1 MPAFDIARILRA
13 SSIRYG
19 GLRVRGAPAI
29 MLGLGAVV
37 LAAGGMRALVAA
49 APTLSET
56 LREAAKLVEA
66 VRSDRPRL
74 SA

>member
-1 MPAFDIARILRA
+1 MAGFDIPRILRA

-29 MLGLGAVV
+29 LLGASAIV
-37 LAAGGMRALVAA
+37 LAVGGMRVLVAA
-49 APTLSET
+49 APTLGDT

-74 SA
+74 KA